1 MRFPHVEELHVPCT
15 FAAYLP
21 GRLHPDG
28 RRYLPLIVLRLA
40 ATGNTARNV
49 TPEGLLLGV
58 VDRHHRVA
66 EERVGTTGIAQL
78 VCALSAL
85 QLQQEPYQIGFVPE
99 SNWRVGQPSTMPTI
113 YGRVAKV
120 ISWEAEH
127 ERLAYE
133 SLYTELLIDTGQ
145 GTVGLRTSATA
156 ANLSEQLGKERIE
169 EGDAIVLQRSR
180 IDILG
185 FEA

>member
-1 MRFPHVEELHVPCT
+1 MRFPQVEQLAVPCT

-28 RRYLPLIVLRLA
+28 RRYLPLIVLHLA
-40 ATGNTARNV
+40 STVDTARTV

-66 EERVGTTGIAQL
+66 ENQVGTTGIARL

-85 QLQQEPYQIGFVPE
+85 QLQQEPYQTGFVPE
-99 SNWRVGQPSTMPTI
+99 SNWRAGQPSTMPTI
-113 YGRVAKV
+113 YGRVARV
-120 ISWEAEH
+120 ISWEAER

-133 SLYTELLIDTGQ
+133 ALYTELLIDTGH
-145 GTVGLRTSATA
+145 GVVGLRTSATA

-169 EGDAIVLQRSR
+169 EGDAIVLHRSR

-185 FEA
+185 FV